1 MWLDILRLFPQV
13 TVMGPGRFSGNGGR
27 AKRSATFP
35 GIRNLGTNFMS
46 PASRFANNKAN
57 ANNSAT
63 IKNSVKTDEDYE
75 EQDEDLEDEEEVCKK
90 KSRQNSN
97 GRKTLKISSNT
108 N

>member
-46 PASRFANNKAN
+46 PASRFANNKAAN
-57 ANNSAT
+57 ANAALVKS
-63 IKNSVKTDEDYE
+63 SKTDEDYE
-75 EQDEDLEDEEEVCKK
+75 EDNDIDPDEEVLDDKVVEQLVKLTP
-90 KSRQNSN
+90 
-97 GRKTLKISSNT
+97 KTT
-108 N
+108 